1 MFKILDGKALAS
13 KIRQN
18 IKEEVNKLTELDL
31 TPTLA
36 VIQIGDDKASSIYV
50 KNKSK
55 ACEEVGINFL
65 DYKFAKDTS
74 YITLSMLISDLNND
88 NEIDG
93 ILIQQPIPNH
103 LKGIEQLISPTK
115 DVDGFTYNNIGK
127 YVTNN
132 SGFIPCTTLGIL
144 ALLKE
149 YNIEVEGK
157 HIVIIGRSNIVG
169 KPTLLNLLNNNA
181 TVTICHSKTKNL
193 KDITLTADILIT
205 AIGKSNFIDSN
216 YIKDDIEAIIDV
228 GINRDKNNK
237 ITGDCDLNSIIN
249 RWIFQEEEIGDNMTH
264 YITPVPGGVG
274 PLTIA
279 FLLNNIVEAVK
290 QYNL

>member
-65 DYKFAKDTS
+65 DYKFANDTS
-74 YITLSMLISDLNND
+74 YITLSMLISDLNSSD
-88 NEIDG
+88 EIDG

>member
-74 YITLSMLISDLNND
+74 YKTLSMLISDLNSSD
-88 NEIDG
+88 EIDG

-127 YVTNN
+127 YATNN

-193 KDITLTADILIT
+193 KDITLTADILII